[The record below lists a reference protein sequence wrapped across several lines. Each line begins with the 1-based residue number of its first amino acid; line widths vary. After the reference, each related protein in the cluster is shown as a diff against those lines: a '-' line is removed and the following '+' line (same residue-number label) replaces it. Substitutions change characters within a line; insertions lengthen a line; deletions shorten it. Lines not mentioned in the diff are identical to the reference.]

1 MNKYEIVYNKTY
13 KGSCNLIEE
22 TVKGN
27 YLYIDQVNKLLL
39 IDNITIAKLKDI
51 NQIRFLVK
59 GYCQVINIA
68 EPNVVITPTNI
79 EMLENK

>member
-1 MNKYEIVYNKTY
+1 MNEYKITYNKTY

-39 IDNITIAKLKDI
+39 IDNVAIAKLKDI

-59 GYCQVINIA
+59 GYYQVINIA

>member
-1 MNKYEIVYNKTY
+1 MNKYEITYNKTY
-13 KGSCNLIEE
+13 KGSCNLIKE

-39 IDNITIAKLKDI
+39 IDNVTIAKLKDI
-51 NQIRFLVK
+51 NQVRFLVK
-59 GYCQVINIA
+59 GYYQVINIA

-79 EMLENK
+79 EMFENK